1 MIRSLSVAMS
11 GLFLIISFQLP
22 VPEAM
27 GDKGWVAFGLLL
39 FSIVLWATQIIP
51 APITSLIVVVLTSL
65 TGLLTFEEAAGQLG
79 NDIIWL
85 IIAMLIMGAAVKKTL
100 LDKRLSYQLLILAR
114 GNTHLTLL
122 GLIGIA
128 FVLTFFIPNA
138 VGRLTVLLPIGMGII
153 TNLGNESGRN
163 YSKAVMLAITYAP
176 YISTIMVITAASGS
190 IYAVGLFDSML
201 GYHWSYVHWMILMV
215 PIATIVILILW
226 LVLIR
231 LFPSDVLVI
240 QESNDYF
247 NEERKKLGQISSG
260 ELKLIILYV
269 LLIVLWVTNDIHH
282 MPLTLSALMVVV
294 ILFLPGF
301 RLIQWN
307 EAAKDVD
314 WGIPFIF
321 TAGFILAKALET
333 SGFVRWLSSSAT
345 AYLHELSALTL
356 VIVIMLIFILIRMVF
371 TSYMAMAA
379 SMMPV
384 ALTFAVS
391 TPYNPVW
398 LGMICLIASS
408 TAYLLPTQSVGGLT
422 TFTMGYYSSR
432 DMLLTGAILTISII
446 IITLLAAFLYW
457 PIVGLSYNT

>member
-1 MIRSLSVAMS
+1 MIRFLSVAMS

-39 FSIVLWATQIIP
+39 FSITLWATQIIP
-51 APITSLIVVVLTSL
+51 APITSMIVLVLASL

-85 IIAMLIMGAAVKKTL
+85 IIAMLVMGAAVKKTL
-100 LDKRLSYQLLILAR
+100 LDKRLAYQLLILAR
-114 GNTHLTLL
+114 GNTQLTLL

-128 FVLTFFIPNA
+128 FLLTFFIPNA
-138 VGRLTVLLPIGMGII
+138 VGRLSVLLPMGIGII
-153 TNLGNESGRN
+153 TNMGNRSGRN

-201 GYHWSYVHWMILMV
+201 GYHWGYVHWMILMV

-247 NEERKKLGQISSG
+247 YKERKKLGQISSG

-282 MPLTLSALMVVV
+282 IPLTLSALMVVV
-294 ILFLPGF
+294 ILLLPAF
-301 RLIQWN
+301 RVIQWN
-307 EAAKDVD
+307 EAVKDVD
-314 WGIPFIF
+314 WGIPFRS
-321 TAGFILAKALET
+321 TWVYLAKALET
-333 SGFVRWLSSSAT
+333 SGFIRWLSTSAT
-345 AYLHELSALTL
+345 DYLHELSALTL
-356 VIVIMLIFILIRMVF
+356 VIAIMLSFTLIRLVF
-371 TSYMAMAA
+371 TSYMAMGCLNDAGCTIIRHKYTIQ
-379 SMMPV
+379 SCLVRDDLPDCEQYS
-384 ALTFAVS
+384 LFTTYAVS
-391 TPYNPVW
+391 GRIDN
-398 LGMICLIASS
+398 
-408 TAYLLPTQSVGGLT
+408 
-422 TFTMGYYSSR
+422 
-432 DMLLTGAILTISII
+432 ILDGI
-446 IITLLAAFLYW
+446 LFE
-457 PIVGLSYNT
+457 